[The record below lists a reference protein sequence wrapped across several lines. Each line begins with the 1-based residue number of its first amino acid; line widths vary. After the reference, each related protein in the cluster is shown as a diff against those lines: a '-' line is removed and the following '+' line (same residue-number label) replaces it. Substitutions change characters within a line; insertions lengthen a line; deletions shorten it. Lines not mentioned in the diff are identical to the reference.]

1 MAKKIEMSDILEDVK
16 PKTVKLKQFRKEGW
30 LPEGHDGEYRF
41 TGTAE
46 VLTVQRHKDTGVYVT
61 GLTEEDE
68 KRLEKSLNK
77 APGTLSRHNKDFW
90 GKFFIKIPRSGMVLY
105 LDNAE
110 HELMWLVCKA
120 HQFIANSEEDK
131 LYTPFARY
139 VMTSEEEIE
148 KKVNDK
154 FELKS
159 KAFAKYSTMSLQEQI
174 DFLRVYGKNPGA
186 EPRESFIRSQISKV
200 IEDEPKKFLEIM
212 EDKGYKTKVFLKE
225 CVAKNIVLEKGT
237 KFVLQGGDVIGYTL
251 DQAIEYLKNPENQE
265 VLIMLKGQLEVSK

>member
-1 MAKKIEMSDILEDVK
+1 MAKKIEMSDIMEDVK
-16 PKTVKLKQFRKEGW
+16 PITVKLKQFRKEGW

-61 GLTEEDE
+61 GLLEDDE

-77 APGTLSRHNKDFW
+77 LPGTLSRHNKDFW
-90 GKFFIKIPRSGMVLY
+90 GKFFIKIPRSGMILY

-131 LYTPFARY
+131 MYTPFARY

-159 KAFAKYSTMSLQEQI
+159 KAFAKYSTMSMQEQI
-174 DFLRVYGKNPGA
+174 DFLRVFGKNPGA

-212 EDKGYKTKVFLKE
+212 EDKSYKTKVFIKE

>member
-77 APGTLSRHNKDFW
+77 TPGTLSRHNKDFW

>member
-77 APGTLSRHNKDFW
+77 LPGTLSRHNKDFW

-159 KAFAKYSTMSLQEQI
+159 RAFAKYSTMSMQEQI
-174 DFLRVYGKNPGA
+174 DFLRVFGKNPGS

-200 IEDEPKKFLEIM
+200 IEDEPAKFLEIM